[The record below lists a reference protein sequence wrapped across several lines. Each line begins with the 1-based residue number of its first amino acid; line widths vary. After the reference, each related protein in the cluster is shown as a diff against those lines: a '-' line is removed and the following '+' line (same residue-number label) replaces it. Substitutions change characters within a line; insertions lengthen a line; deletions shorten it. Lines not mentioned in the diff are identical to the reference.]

1 MTSSLPIKYLIKT
14 IWQILHEPLHGN
26 VNIPQNIKLST
37 LIGFQIN
44 LVQDI
49 WDCKTNDFK
58 PFGGLITN
66 GIFRRH
72 YHQIKDNFPR
82 QWLRILINEDPYD
95 GELDTI
101 FLLQND
107 NILTD
112 LQNATAKELYTAIL
126 TKTNTEILC
135 KAKWEHVFG
144 DKNIW
149 KTIHS
154 RFIDNWDLNVIIHQV
169 IAVRNNLYHWKIAPT
184 PECLE
189 CSDVDSVL
197 HAFFYCTK
205 TNNLLNKLNGF
216 LKNVLATTLN

>member
-1 MTSSLPIKYLIKT
+1 MLIAWT
-14 IWQILHEPLHGN
+14 DLDLSRDTESVQQILHEPLHGN
-26 VNIPQNIKLST
+26 VNIPQNIKTST

-44 LVQDI
+44 LVKDI
-49 WDCKTNDFK
+49 WDLNTNDFK
-58 PFGGLITN
+58 PLVGLIIN

-72 YHQIKDNFPR
+72 YNQIKDNFPQ
-82 QWLRILINEDPYD
+82 QWLRILKNEDPYD

-112 LQNATAKELYTAIL
+112 VQNATAKELYTAIL
-126 TKTNTEILC
+126 TKTNTEVLC

-144 DKNIW
+144 DKIIWKNIW

-154 RFIDNWDLNVIIHQV
+154 GLIDNWDLNIIYKLIHQV
-169 IAVRNNLYHWKIAPT
+169 IAVRKNLYHWRIAPT

-197 HAFFYCTK
+197 HAFF
-205 TNNLLNKLNGF
+205 
-216 LKNVLATTLN
+216 